1 MGIIIEILLTAVA
14 LLIGAYIVP
23 GVEIAGFGSAII
35 AAILIAVVN
44 GTVGLILR
52 ILTLPLN
59 FLTLGLVSFVI
70 SVLMVLL
77 VDYMMTGFNTS
88 GFIAAAIL
96 AIVVA
101 LIQMLLGSLLR
112 RD

>member
-44 GTVGLILR
+44 GTVGFILR

-77 VDYMMTGFNTS
+77 VDYMMAGFNTT

>member
-23 GVEIAGFGSAII
+23 GVEIGGLGSAII

-44 GTVGLILR
+44 GTVGFILR

-59 FLTLGLVSFVI
+59 FLTLGLVSFI
-70 SVLMVLL
+70 ITVLMVRL

-101 LIQMLLGSLLR
+101 VIQMLLGSLLR